1 MLVSAGS
8 WDRSQR
14 TRTPSKRAYG
24 YDPKELLASKPSS
37 GAKQASAG
45 SSECADAAQSASV
58 GRTGAA
64 AAGQARQA
72 AALQDAELDGRTA
85 QQQQQQQQ
93 PSQHAAAAPD
103 VTDRGLSAQQPFQQ
117 APAMPPLPKLAIWQ
131 LEPPAQPVRP
141 PGGMRSVWQCPK
153 AARKPRT
160 GVRTLEVPVHVGFSI
175 QGLSAALHRTK
186 VHWVPNGDTKPY
198 ALASYNCRSL
208 PEVPSTDLARRVKV
222 CMLQLCSG
230 KGW

>member
-1 MLVSAGS
+1 MPAGMLDSAGS

-37 GAKQASAG
+37 GTKQASAG
-45 SSECADAAQSASV
+45 SSECADAAQSASA
-58 GRTGAA
+58 GRAGAA
-64 AAGQARQA
+64 AAGQSSQA
-72 AALQDAELDGRTA
+72 AAPRDAELDGRTA
-85 QQQQQQQQ
+85 QQQQQQ

-103 VTDRGLSAQQPFQQ
+103 IADRGLSAQQPFQQ
-117 APAMPPLPKLAIWQ
+117 APAIPPPPKLAIWQ
-131 LEPPAQPVRP
+131 LEQPVQPARP
-141 PGGMRSVWQCPK
+141 AGGMRSVWQCPQ

-186 VHWVPNGDTKPY
+186 VH
-198 ALASYNCRSL
+198 
-208 PEVPSTDLARRVKV
+208 
-222 CMLQLCSG
+222 
-230 KGW
+230 